1 MTTPVL
7 VDTNVW
13 VYALTDNTEK
23 GKSAREILSTL
34 NERGSLIL
42 APLQV
47 MKELGRVL
55 LEKIK
60 LEEDEV
66 LSILEN
72 FSRNASFITESPL
85 DIVTAV
91 ELRKRYRHLD
101 YFDAIIIATAL
112 NNGVELVF
120 SEDVPSPDRIIFS
133 GEVVRVVN
141 PFYEGI

>member
-13 VYALTDNTEK
+13 VYALTDSTEK
-23 GKSAREILSTL
+23 GKRAREILSTL
-34 NERGSLIL
+34 NERGFLIL

-55 LEKIK
+55 FEKMK

-72 FSRNASFITESPL
+72 FSRNVRFITESPL
-85 DIVTAV
+85 DIMTAV

-112 NNGVELVF
+112 NNGVELVL

-133 GEVVRVVN
+133 GKEVGVVN